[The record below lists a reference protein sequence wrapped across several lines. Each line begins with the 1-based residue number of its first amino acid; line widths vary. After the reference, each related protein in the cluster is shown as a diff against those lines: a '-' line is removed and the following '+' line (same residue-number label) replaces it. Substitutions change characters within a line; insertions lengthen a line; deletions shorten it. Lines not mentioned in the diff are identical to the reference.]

1 MRHQGDGGR
10 MTKSQADV
18 ILDRLDR
25 IQQDLDAL
33 KNEMAETRGAFRL
46 AKFVLAILGL
56 SGVGGLVTWLSGQGK

>member
-1 MRHQGDGGR
+1 
-10 MTKSQADV
+10 MTKSQADM

-25 IQQDLDAL
+25 IQHDIDSL

-56 SGVGGLVTWLSGQGK
+56 SGVGGLITWMSGQGQ

>member
-1 MRHQGDGGR
+1 MRHQGEGGR
-10 MTKSQADV
+10 MTKSQADI

-25 IQQDLDAL
+25 IQHDLDAL

>member
-1 MRHQGDGGR
+1 MRHQGEGGR
-10 MTKSQADV
+10 MTKNQSDI

-25 IQQDLDAL
+25 IQRDIDAL

-56 SGVGGLVTWLSGQGK
+56 SGVGGLITWMSGQGK

>member
-1 MRHQGDGGR
+1 
-10 MTKSQADV
+10 MTKSQSDI

-25 IQQDLDAL
+25 IQRDIDAL

-46 AKFVLAILGL
+46 AKFILAILGL

>member
-10 MTKSQADV
+10 MTKSQADI

>member
-1 MRHQGDGGR
+1 
-10 MTKSQADV
+10 MTKSQADI

-25 IQQDLDAL
+25 IQHDLDSL

-56 SGVGGLVTWLSGQGK
+56 SGVGGLVTWLSGQGQ

>member
-1 MRHQGDGGR
+1 
-10 MTKSQADV
+10 MTKSQSDI

-25 IQQDLDAL
+25 IQHDIDSL

-56 SGVGGLVTWLSGQGK
+56 SGVGGLVTWLSGQGQ

>member
-1 MRHQGDGGR
+1 
-10 MTKSQADV
+10 MTKSQSDI

-25 IQQDLDAL
+25 IQRDIDAL

-56 SGVGGLVTWLSGQGK
+56 SGVGGLITWISGQGR

>member
-1 MRHQGDGGR
+1 
-10 MTKSQADV
+10 MTKSQADI

-25 IQQDLDAL
+25 IQQDIDAL

-56 SGVGGLVTWLSGQGK
+56 SGIGGLLTWISGQGE

>member
-1 MRHQGDGGR
+1 
-10 MTKSQADV
+10 MTKSQAEI

>member
-1 MRHQGDGGR
+1 
-10 MTKSQADV
+10 MTKSQADM

-25 IQQDLDAL
+25 IQHDIDSL

-56 SGVGGLVTWLSGQGK
+56 SGVGGLVTWLSGQGQ

>member
-1 MRHQGDGGR
+1 
-10 MTKSQADV
+10 MTKSQADI

-25 IQQDLDAL
+25 IQQDLDSL

>member
-10 MTKSQADV
+10 MTKSQAEI

>member
-10 MTKSQADV
+10 MTKSQADI

-56 SGVGGLVTWLSGQGK
+56 SGVGGLVTWLSGQGE

>member
-1 MRHQGDGGR
+1 

>member
-1 MRHQGDGGR
+1 MRHQGEGGR
-10 MTKSQADV
+10 MTKSQADM

-25 IQQDLDAL
+25 IQHDIDSL

-56 SGVGGLVTWLSGQGK
+56 SGVGGLITWMSGQGQ

>member
-1 MRHQGDGGR
+1 
-10 MTKSQADV
+10 MTKSQADI

-25 IQQDLDAL
+25 IQHDIDSL

-56 SGVGGLVTWLSGQGK
+56 SGVGGLVTWLSGQGQ

>member
-10 MTKSQADV
+10 MTKSQSEI

-25 IQQDLDAL
+25 IQRDIDAL

-56 SGVGGLVTWLSGQGK
+56 SGVGGLVTWLSGQGQ

>member
-1 MRHQGDGGR
+1 MRHQGEGGR
-10 MTKSQADV
+10 MTKNQSDI

-25 IQQDLDAL
+25 IQRDIDAL

-56 SGVGGLVTWLSGQGK
+56 SGVGGLVTWLSGQGE

>member
-1 MRHQGDGGR
+1 MRHQGEGGR
-10 MTKSQADV
+10 MTKSQADI

-25 IQQDLDAL
+25 IQQDIDAL

-56 SGVGGLVTWLSGQGK
+56 SGIGGLLTWISGQGE

>member
-1 MRHQGDGGR
+1 MRHQGEGGR
-10 MTKSQADV
+10 MTKTQSEI

-25 IQQDLDAL
+25 IQRDIDAL

-56 SGVGGLVTWLSGQGK
+56 SGVGGLITWMSGQGQ

>member
-1 MRHQGDGGR
+1 MRHQGEGGR
-10 MTKSQADV
+10 MTKSQSDI

-25 IQQDLDAL
+25 IQRDIDAL

-56 SGVGGLVTWLSGQGK
+56 SGVGGLITWMSGQGQ

>member
-10 MTKSQADV
+10 MTKSQADI

-25 IQQDLDAL
+25 IQHDLDSL

-56 SGVGGLVTWLSGQGK
+56 SGVGGLVTWLSGQGQ

>member
-10 MTKSQADV
+10 MTKSQSEI

-25 IQQDLDAL
+25 IQRDIDAL

-56 SGVGGLVTWLSGQGK
+56 SGVGGLITWLSGQGQ

>member
-10 MTKSQADV
+10 MTKSQADI

-25 IQQDLDAL
+25 IQHDIDSL

-56 SGVGGLVTWLSGQGK
+56 SGVGGLVTWLSGQGQ

>member
-1 MRHQGDGGR
+1 
-10 MTKSQADV
+10 MTKSQSDI

-25 IQQDLDAL
+25 IQRDIDAL

-56 SGVGGLVTWLSGQGK
+56 SGVGGLITWMSGQGQ

>member
-10 MTKSQADV
+10 MTKSQSEI

-25 IQQDLDAL
+25 IQRDIDAL

-56 SGVGGLVTWLSGQGK
+56 SGVGGLVTWLSGQEQ

>member
-1 MRHQGDGGR
+1 
-10 MTKSQADV
+10 MTKNQADI

>member
-1 MRHQGDGGR
+1 
-10 MTKSQADV
+10 MTKSQADI

>member
-1 MRHQGDGGR
+1 
-10 MTKSQADV
+10 MTKSQSEI

-25 IQQDLDAL
+25 IQRDIDAL

-56 SGVGGLVTWLSGQGK
+56 SGVGGLLTWLSGQPK